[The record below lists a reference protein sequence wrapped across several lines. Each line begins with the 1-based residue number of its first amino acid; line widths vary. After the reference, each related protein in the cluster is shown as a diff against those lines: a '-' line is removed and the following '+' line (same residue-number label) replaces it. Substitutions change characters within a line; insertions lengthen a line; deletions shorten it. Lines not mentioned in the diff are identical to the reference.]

1 MRTKDMRLAGVA
13 GSAHACAAAADKLN
27 LVVARPSVEFHHGL
41 DSGGGAAVQQVS
53 RPGYYG

>member
-1 MRTKDMRLAGVA
+1 MRLAGVA

-27 LVVARPSVEFHHGL
+27 LVVARPSLEFHHGL